1 MPIAFTKMKQ
11 FEAQGKQLQGV
22 AAGAAAGSVMKAGTR
37 DLMRTT
43 GTVMTS
49 PPDYH
54 PRKLPMHVLKT
65 EPVEEE
71 VDFPRF
77 DVRAQ

>member
-43 GTVMTS
+43 GSVLSS

-54 PRKLPMHVLKT
+54 PRTLPMHVLKI
-65 EPVEEE
+65 EPLDEEE
-71 VDFPRF
+71 DFPRF
-77 DVRAQ
+77 ELRA